1 MTTASALQCDQPAL
15 DHCREITKR
24 EARNFYYGLR
34 LLPEP
39 QRSSLYCIYAWMR
52 QADDL
57 ADDEDGLKDP
67 RAAAGNL
74 DRFRA
79 NTHQAIAGNL
89 PSNDPMWR
97 AFHAIVN
104 HYSLDEIPFDQ
115 MIDGQVADLEFIQPQ
130 TMGQLVEYCRQVASS
145 VGQVCIRIWGYD
157 DPNAPALADQ
167 RGLAFQ
173 LTNILRDVREDHANG
188 RIYLPM
194 DMLDSCDL
202 DVPSLLD
209 WSDSERCTLLVRS
222 LVEIAECHY
231 RESSPLD
238 SMITSS
244 CRPTLQAMTGIY
256 HGLLRRIDRNP
267 AAIAGSDRVRLG
279 SLRKLSIALT
289 ARVKATIQ

>member
-1 MTTASALQCDQPAL
+1 MTTLSQLECDQAAI
-15 DHCREITKR
+15 DHCREVTRR

-39 QRSSLYCIYAWMR
+39 QRSSLFCIYAWMR

-57 ADDEDGLKDP
+57 ADDEAGLSDP
-67 RAAAGNL
+67 EAAAENL
-74 DRFRA
+74 DRFRG

-104 HYSLDEIPFDQ
+104 HYQLDEKPFDE
-115 MIDGQVADLEFIQPQ
+115 MIDGQVADLQFVQPQ
-130 TMGQLVEYCRQVASS
+130 TMGQLVDYCRQVASS
-145 VGQVCIRIWGYD
+145 VGQVCISIWGFD
-157 DPNAPALADQ
+157 DSSAPELADQ

-188 RIYLPM
+188 RIYLPV
-194 DMLDSCDL
+194 DMLESCEL

-209 WSDSERCTLLVRS
+209 WAHPDRCTLLVRS
-222 LVEIAECHY
+222 LVEIAETHY
-231 RESSPLD
+231 RQSAPLD
-238 SMITSS
+238 AMITSS

-256 HGLLRRIDRNP
+256 HGLLRRIARNP
-267 AAIAGSDRVRLG
+267 AAISGSERVRLG
-279 SLRKLSIALT
+279 SLRKLSIAL
-289 ARVKATIQ
+289 AAKVKATIQ